1 MTKLAESTVLIT
13 GAAMGIGRELALC
26 FAEMGASIAIADFE
40 PAGLEETRQQ
50 VHKWTPQVLSVVADV
65 GDLEGTERIVRET
78 YDRFGRLQIV
88 VNNAANTR
96 LNRTVQE
103 MTIEEWDVC
112 IDVTLRSVFLIS
124 KFAAPLIRNSG
135 GGAIINLASVGAV
148 TPWQGGA
155 AYCAAKAGVLALTK
169 VLAAEYSS
177 WNIRVNSVS
186 PGPIQ
191 TPNLEE
197 SIKLR
202 GTDAHLTA
210 RTLLRRIGT
219 PREVAEA
226 VAFLASPEASYIT
239 GVNLPVDGGWLAM

>member
-1 MTKLAESTVLIT
+1 
-13 GAAMGIGRELALC
+13 
-26 FAEMGASIAIADFE
+26 
-40 PAGLEETRQQ
+40 
-50 VHKWTPQVLSVVADV
+50 
-65 GDLEGTERIVRET
+65 
-78 YDRFGRLQIV
+78 
-88 VNNAANTR
+88 
-96 LNRTVQE
+96 

-124 KFAAPLIRNSG
+124 KFAAPLIRDSG

-239 GVNLPVDGGWLAM
+239 GVTLPVDGGWLAM